1 MRMRWREQC
10 DSMFSILNLN
20 AGAGDFV
27 LCFLFLFSVAAD
39 DGGQSLRNGNF
50 GRDFGS
56 HSAACAW
63 LEHCTCDVLRRQRRR
78 RHSRSDTILLLLLL
92 PHSLQVTSS
101 SEVSAVQEII
111 SDVLSSVML
120 S

>member
-1 MRMRWREQC
+1 VA
-10 DSMFSILNLN
+10 DIS
-20 AGAGDFV
+20 AYYA
-27 LCFLFLFSVAAD
+27 VAAAAGQATKCCHLSD
-39 DGGQSLRNGNF
+39 DGGQSIRNGHF

-56 HSAACAW
+56 HCAAGAW
-63 LEHCTCDVLRRQRRR
+63 LEHGTCDILRRQRRR

-111 SDVLSSVML
+111 SDVLSSAML